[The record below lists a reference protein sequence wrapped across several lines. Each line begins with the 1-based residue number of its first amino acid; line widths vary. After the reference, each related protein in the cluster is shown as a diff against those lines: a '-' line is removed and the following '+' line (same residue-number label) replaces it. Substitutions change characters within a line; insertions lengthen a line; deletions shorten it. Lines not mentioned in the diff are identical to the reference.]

1 MGPDALCR
9 QIVSEIEVN
18 RGTPA
23 GVREFL
29 GGKKAH
35 IGTGVRTA
43 DGGYGSS
50 SEERTA

>member
-1 MGPDALCR
+1 M
-9 QIVSEIEVN
+9 SEIEVN

-35 IGTGVRTA
+35 VGTGVRTA
-43 DGGYGSS
+43 EGGCGSS
-50 SEERTA
+50 SEERRA